1 VTQVIGFTSYE
12 VQHSFNSNGDR
23 MGPSIYLSL
32 FDMSLGAS
40 MKARYCFW
48 GWVFAAAF
56 FLASNTRATEARLV
70 EDDALQDFP
79 SGVVSAEEYA
89 SPALSVQRDWFQQPG
104 ETSQQTQKPSE
115 YSISVESALVV
126 LDVLVTD
133 EDGNVLTGLEKG
145 NFRVLDNGRPQV
157 ITTFGPTED
166 PITIVML
173 LEYSGIAYDY
183 FAYKAAYW
191 GSSFLDSLDSK
202 DWVALVTYDMK
213 PTIQVDFTRN
223 KAEVRDAL
231 GALGYPSF
239 RESNMF
245 DAIIDALEKLEH
257 VQGKKSIIL
266 ITTGL
271 DAFSKATL
279 EQTLDQLKKSDVTIF
294 CVGIAEGEFLTAE
307 QGRGANITYLQ
318 AKNQLQTFA
327 NVTGGLAWFP
337 RFEGEIPGIF
347 RSVAGFLL
355 NEYNI
360 GFSPEQSSRDGKY
373 HKLKIEII
381 GPGGGPL
388 KVTNEK
394 RKTRKVE
401 VFAREGYVAPQASGE

>member
-1 VTQVIGFTSYE
+1 
-12 VQHSFNSNGDR
+12 
-23 MGPSIYLSL
+23 
-32 FDMSLGAS
+32 
-40 MKARYCFW
+40 MKARFCFLR
-48 GWVFAAAF
+48 WVFAAT
-56 FLASNTRATEARLV
+56 FLLVSNTKATEGRIAEDEARQGSPAAV
-70 EDDALQDFP
+70 A
-79 SGVVSAEEYA
+79 SVEEYA
-89 SPALSVQRDWFQQPG
+89 STALSVQRDWLQQPG
-104 ETSQQTQKPSE
+104 EASKQRQKPPES
-115 YSISVESALVV
+115 SISVESALVV

-133 EDGNVLTGLEKG
+133 EDGNVLSGLKKG
-145 NFRVLDNGRPQV
+145 NFRVLDNGKPQI

-173 LEYSGIAYDY
+173 MEYSGIAYDY

-191 GSSFLDSLDSK
+191 GSSFLDSLDGK

-271 DAFSKATL
+271 DTFSKATL
-279 EQTLDQLKKSDVTIF
+279 DQTLDQLRKSDVTLF
-294 CVGIAEGEFLTAE
+294 CVGIAEAEFLTAE
-307 QGRGANITYLQ
+307 LQRGGSNLTYLQ
-318 AKNQLQTFA
+318 AKNQLQSFA
-327 NVTGGLAWFP
+327 DLTGGLAWFP
-337 RFEGEIPGIF
+337 RFEGEIPGLF
-347 RSVAGFLL
+347 RSVAGFLR
-355 NEYNI
+355 NEYVI
-360 GFSPEQSSRDGKY
+360 GFSPAQSSRDGKY
-373 HKLKIEII
+373 HKLKVEII

-388 KVTNEK
+388 RVTNEK
-394 RKTRKVE
+394 GKTRKVE
-401 VFAREGYVAPQASGE
+401 VFAREGYIAPKASGE